1 MGIKLYLVSIGSA
14 ERGQEFAKLT
24 GFPEDRLLADPD
36 SQTYAAMGWYNSISK
51 TFFSIQTPLSLQ
63 KRLQENGMKV
73 LKEVLSNWK
82 PWIPPQSRQA
92 YQQGG
97 TLLFSG
103 NQILWEVKDEATG
116 AHVKP
121 AEIVERAKDL

>member
-51 TFFSIQTPLSLQ
+51 TFFSIQVPSLISPYPTS
-63 KRLQENGMKV
+63 LC
-73 LKEVLSNWK
+73 
-82 PWIPPQSRQA
+82 
-92 YQQGG
+92 
-97 TLLFSG
+97 TF
-103 NQILWEVKDEATG
+103 G
-116 AHVKP
+116 A
-121 AEIVERAKDL
+121 